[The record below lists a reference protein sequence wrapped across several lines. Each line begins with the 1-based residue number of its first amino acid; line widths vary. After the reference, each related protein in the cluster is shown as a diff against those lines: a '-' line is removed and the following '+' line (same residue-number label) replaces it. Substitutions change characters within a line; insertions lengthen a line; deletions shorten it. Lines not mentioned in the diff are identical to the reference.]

1 MPIIM
6 GTHLAMKKNIR
17 CHPSWALG
25 GNEEKH
31 LGMSSSCN
39 ARRPINAHPL

>member
-17 CHPSWALG
+17 YLPLG

-31 LGMSSSCN
+31 LGISSSCN